1 MVADR
6 RLALRE
12 PDMEDTLEL
21 ARKLGAALAQSPQ
34 ALRLKALRGELQKD
48 NDLTRTLQDYQRHAQ
63 KIAQLEQDNKPVE
76 VDDKRRLED
85 LHDRL
90 VSSDLFKR
98 YTAAQVE
105 YVDLMRRVNEELRR
119 HLRDVDQPAG

>member
-1 MVADR
+1 
-6 RLALRE
+6 
-12 PDMEDTLEL
+12 MEDTLEL